1 MNEDGTD
8 AEIVGHGYRNSYEQA
23 VNSFCD
29 MYQNDNDDHSSC
41 RNSYI
46 LEYGSAGYFTRDGQ
60 KKYQSR
66 PGEKIPSAHWR
77 QLDPGT
83 FDAGDVYG
91 IGSPTGNTFYEN
103 GALGDQWV
111 GTYLACEPGQ
121 NAVPWEMLPTKA
133 FYSAHRIFPLA
144 LMALSILSTG
154 MMDV

>member
-23 VNSFCD
+23 MNSFCD

-77 QLDPGT
+77 QL
-83 FDAGDVYG
+83 
-91 IGSPTGNTFYEN
+91 TGNLRCRRCLWDRFSDRKH
-103 GALGDQWV
+103 L
-111 GTYLACEPGQ
+111 L
-121 NAVPWEMLPTKA
+121 
-133 FYSAHRIFPLA
+133 
-144 LMALSILSTG
+144 
-154 MMDV
+154 